1 MSSPLVSVHVDDL
14 MRRVVLQRE
23 EKGNALVPEM
33 YEQLIEAFP
42 RDPGPRE
49 RLAILTSEGRIF
61 CAGVDLHHL
70 QERETAPS
78 PSPFEEVL
86 AAMEAYPLPIVGVV
100 QGPAIAGGMQLALH
114 CDFVIASDTAPF
126 GMSLAQIGIAP
137 VWRVAKKVVD
147 LAGPTLAR
155 EIFLRGDPVSA
166 ARLAEVGAIYRAAPV
181 AELESVTN
189 ELVARLVA
197 NAPLSL
203 RAIKP
208 LLVRLLDGPAA
219 PHADVDALV
228 QAARNSADAKEG
240 MAARLEKRAATF
252 VGA

>member
-1 MSSPLVSVHVDDL
+1 MSSFVSVQVSDS
-14 MRRVVLQRE
+14 MRVIELKRA

-33 YEQLIEAFP
+33 YDALVDALP
-42 RDPGPRE
+42 PDPGPRE
-49 RLAILTSEGRIF
+49 RLAVLRSAGRIF
-61 CAGVDLHHL
+61 CAGVDLNHL

-78 PSPFEEVL
+78 PSPFERVL

-114 CDFVIASDTAPF
+114 CDFVVAAEDATF

-147 LAGPTLAR
+147 LTGPAVAR
-155 EIFLRGDPVSA
+155 EIFLRGDPMPA
-166 ARLAEVGAIYRAAPV
+166 RRLAELGAIYRAVPA
-181 AELESVTN
+181 AELEQASN

-208 LLVRLLDGPAA
+208 LLVRLLDGPTA
-219 PHADVDALV
+219 PHSDVDQLV
-228 QAARNSADAKEG
+228 QIARNSSDAKEG
-240 MAARLEKRAATF
+240 MAARLEKRPASF
-252 VGA
+252 VGR